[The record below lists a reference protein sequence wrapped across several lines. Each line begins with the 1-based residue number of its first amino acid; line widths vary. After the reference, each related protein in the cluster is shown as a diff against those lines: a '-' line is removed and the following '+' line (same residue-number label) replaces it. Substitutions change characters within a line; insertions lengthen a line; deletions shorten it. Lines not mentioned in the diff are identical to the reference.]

1 MAQPEMVSI
10 VNVAK
15 ASVNAYNE
23 KNWDK
28 VRASLTPDCVY
39 EEVATRRKVQ
49 GINDTLALWQGWAK
63 AIPDSTATFESQ
75 FVSENMVALELTWRG
90 THRGPLMTPGG
101 EIQATGKSIALKA
114 CQLIEVSGERAKSI
128 RQYFDLGTLLEQ
140 IGASPETGSRATIA
154 ADPVRVDSRHYSVE
168 SETDQ
173 VRVLRVSYGPREKSV
188 MHEHPPVVAVFLT
201 EARFRF
207 TFADGR
213 SEERTGKPGDAM
225 IMPAEQH
232 LPENIGD
239 NRAEVVVIELK
250 NRL

>member
-10 VNVAK
+10 ANVAK

-39 EEVATRRKVQ
+39 HEVATNRNARDV
-49 GINDTLALWQGWAK
+49 NDTLALWQGWAK
-63 AIPDSTATFESQ
+63 ALPDSRATFEGQ
-75 FVSENMVALELTWRG
+75 FVSDSMVTLELTWRG
-90 THRGPLMTPGG
+90 THSGPLMTPGG
-101 EIQATGKSIALKA
+101 EIPATGRSIALKA
-114 CQLIEVSGERAKSI
+114 CQVIEVSGERAKAI
-128 RQYFDLGTLLEQ
+128 RHYFDMGTLLHQLGVSHET
-140 IGASPETGSRATIA
+140 ASRTTIA

-168 SETDQ
+168 SETDE

-188 MHEHPPVVAVFLT
+188 MHEHPPVVAVFLS

-207 TFADGR
+207 TFPDGR
-213 SEERTGKPGDAM
+213 SEERTGKLGDTI
-225 IMPAEQH
+225 IMPAEHH

-239 NRAEVVVIELK
+239 NRADVVVIELK
-250 NRL
+250 KRR

>member
-10 VNVAK
+10 ANVAK
-15 ASVNAYNE
+15 ASVNAYND

-39 EEVATRRKVQ
+39 EEVATNRKVR
-49 GINDTLALWQGWAK
+49 GVNDTLALWQGWAK
-63 AIPDSTATFESQ
+63 AIPDSRATFEGQ

-90 THRGPLMTPGG
+90 THSGPLVTAGG
-101 EIQATGKSIALKA
+101 EIPATGKSIALRA
-114 CQLIEVSGERAKSI
+114 CQLIEVSGERAKTI
-128 RQYFDLGTLLEQ
+128 RQYFDMGTLLQ
-140 IGASPETGSRATIA
+140 QLGVPPEITSRATIA
-154 ADPVRVDSRHYSVE
+154 ADPVRVDSRHYSVT

-173 VRVLRVSYGPREKSV
+173 VRVLRVSYGPGEKSV
-188 MHEHPPVVAVFLT
+188 MHEHPPVVAVFLS

-207 TFADGR
+207 TFPDGR
-213 SEERTGKPGDAM
+213 SEERTGKLGDTI

-239 NRAEVVVIELK
+239 NRADVVVIELK
-250 NRL
+250 SRQ